1 MIDIPS
7 FIFSAIKG
15 LLIGVVLLLV
25 SLFVLPTSWI
35 VWIIRIVKPSILKS
49 VFAKSDKYFNDI
61 LGIILE
67 NKFPSS
73 YTDDN
78 LAEKKISKIKE
89 LKSDLEKVESN
100 MFTIDLLIDLFK
112 TLSFALS
119 RIGFSVMG
127 ETYEEIAN
135 YFSNY
140 SSRLFDTSYR
150 QSFAEDVINR
160 FQNVSNN
167 LHKLEEMIKN
177 GDFENMNTAVLKQ
190 QYTSD
195 FMFFILAEKKSLEK
209 NRELIIGSI
218 KSLVYELIELSK

>member
-7 FIFSAIKG
+7 FIYSAIKG
-15 LLIGVVLLLV
+15 LLIGVFLLLV

-35 VWIIRIVKPSILKS
+35 VWIIRIFKPRIIRRL
-49 VFAKSDKYFNDI
+49 FAKNDKYFNDI

-67 NKFPSS
+67 NKFPSH
-73 YTDDN
+73 YKDDN
-78 LAEKKISKIKE
+78 IAENKITKIKE

-119 RIGFSVMG
+119 HNGLSVMG
-127 ETYEEIAN
+127 GTYEEIAN

-140 SSRLFDTSYR
+140 SSRLLNTSYR
-150 QSFAEDVINR
+150 QSFADDVISR
-160 FQNVSNN
+160 FQNVSN
-167 LHKLEEMIKN
+167 HIHEIEQMIKN
-177 GDFENMNTAVLKQ
+177 GDFDEQNTAAFMQ

-195 FMFFILAEKKSLEK
+195 FMFFISAEKKSLEK